1 METGIALRRLDDIEY
16 ERTPY
21 LRAVIGRLITQ
32 DIGFDPSIAESLTAH
47 VITKREL
54 NSANPHH
61 VNKAKAAVMLM
72 LNFALEV
79 IATKRLETEPD
90 RDIVD
95 IGVAA
100 LTKNDMA
107 KIFALG
113 EKRQDELV
121 ARAKRVVGECVIS
134 VRERETRYYGLL
146 PVAMEERLNRMATGE
161 LSDQPDLPLATL
173 AEEGQITEMLRYAEA
188 AVRLAKNV
196 VWNKVFN
203 DNSVTDFP
211 ALYFA
216 RKNKATPSPI
226 GGVWEPFL
234 ASFMVNVIS
243 GGWMKNFI
251 GHFEVR
257 NDLARMVLVDDR
269 IVAKFVDLITTSRG
283 EIVRRAPEYLAKVSK
298 LVLGHYP
305 IFWPNKCPNEE
316 IEVILGMAG
325 DVVSRLGKEA
335 WKFLVNTSDAD
346 APTPEEIDQFWRSR
360 LFLHISGL
368 ESVRLIDARV
378 ATHAPWEEAK
388 LARSLEATIR
398 HTEGFAQ
405 WPEAE
410 RVAFV
415 ETVDLEAMI
424 RGSRDIDRKVS
435 ELQKLINNMV
445 TVPDADTL
453 LLTLFARVSWESKS
467 ELVLKIAEFRLPI
480 QAEPALVLA
489 ATGATWTLNTF
500 DLFDTI
506 ASAIQTVEVIKVV
519 ISKLPRPIPKGSLK
533 QLIQSYSYHH
543 AAQSR
548 IWLGLNTEERLEF
561 LLVFEPAAVMLALK
575 ETMSELEIRTNLR
588 SMMTW
593 YTRTAQRADAFKSWS
608 RHGGRLELGFY
619 PEHSLMREVGAL
631 YREIVGPTTEPV
643 PKRRKRR

>member
-1 METGIALRRLDDIEY
+1 MNT
-16 ERTPY
+16 
-21 LRAVIGRLITQ
+21 LI
-32 DIGFDPSIAESLTAH
+32 L
-47 VITKREL
+47 
-54 NSANPHH
+54 
-61 VNKAKAAVMLM
+61 
-72 LNFALEV
+72 
-79 IATKRLETEPD
+79 
-90 RDIVD
+90 
-95 IGVAA
+95 
-100 LTKNDMA
+100 
-107 KIFALG
+107 
-113 EKRQDELV
+113 
-121 ARAKRVVGECVIS
+121 
-134 VRERETRYYGLL
+134 
-146 PVAMEERLNRMATGE
+146 
-161 LSDQPDLPLATL
+161 
-173 AEEGQITEMLRYAEA
+173 
-188 AVRLAKNV
+188 
-196 VWNKVFN
+196 
-203 DNSVTDFP
+203 
-211 ALYFA
+211 
-216 RKNKATPSPI
+216 
-226 GGVWEPFL
+226 
-234 ASFMVNVIS
+234 
-243 GGWMKNFI
+243 
-251 GHFEVR
+251 
-257 NDLARMVLVDDR
+257 
-269 IVAKFVDLITTSRG
+269 
-283 EIVRRAPEYLAKVSK
+283 
-298 LVLGHYP
+298 
-305 IFWPNKCPNEE
+305 
-316 IEVILGMAG
+316 
-325 DVVSRLGKEA
+325 
-335 WKFLVNTSDAD
+335 
-346 APTPEEIDQFWRSR
+346 
-360 LFLHISGL
+360 
-368 ESVRLIDARV
+368 
-378 ATHAPWEEAK
+378 
-388 LARSLEATIR
+388 IR

-410 RVAFV
+410 RGAFV